1 MDVNKEVKITY
12 ASFWQRLLAHNIDL
26 ILLLGL
32 FYLYSLFPYAGYD
45 AIVFFFIYVFYH
57 SAFELSP
64 WKATPGK
71 KWTKLKVINQNKRF
85 DSFLAILIRNTF
97 KILSLL
103 IFFGGFAMINFN
115 KQKKSL
121 HDFMAGTVV
130 QFKEELA

>member
-1 MDVNKEVKITY
+1 MNKEEIITY

-32 FYLYSLFPYAGYD
+32 FYLYSLFPYTGYD
-45 AIVFFFIYVFYH
+45 SIAFFLIYILYY
-57 SAFELSP
+57 SAFELSA

-71 KWTKLKVINQNKRF
+71 KWMKLKVINQNNRF
-85 DSFLAILIRNTF
+85 ETFFAILLRNTC

-121 HDFMAGTVV
+121 HDFIAGTVV
-130 QFKEELA
+130 EFEEELP